1 MIHMSRSALFL
12 TLAAALLATSCQNA
26 PTSNSGAPAPAPAA
40 PAAAKAAPTSNAPSR
55 EVTGL
60 DGWTGTITGSARA
73 GSRFERLQIGM
84 ERSEVVRIAGRPTSE
99 FSHITGK
106 AFIPYFYGSGGA
118 EIKMAYSGLG
128 RLILSKS
135 ARYSGNYHLIAIEH
149 NAAEKGTGE

>member
-1 MIHMSRSALFL
+1 MIHMSRPAFAL

-26 PTSNSGAPAPAPAA
+26 PTSNAVAPAPAA
-40 PAAAKAAPTSNAPSR
+40 PAARAAPAGNAASR

-60 DGWTGTITGSARA
+60 DGWTGTITGAPRA

-84 ERSEVVRIAGRPTSE
+84 ERAEVVRIAGRPTSE

-106 AFIPYFYGSGGA
+106 SFIPYFYGSGGA

-135 ARYSGNYHLIAIEH
+135 ARYSSNYHLIAIEH